1 MTSGFS
7 QPGPARTALRGMWH
21 TARGTLAWMMVMALI
36 WLGGLV
42 WFAEQIPRAGTAT
55 IPDAPTDA
63 VVVLTGGPLRLKT
76 GLAELE
82 ARRARKL
89 FVSGVYRGV
98 EVTELLQAARQEP
111 AAVECCIVL
120 GYTADNTAG
129 NAAETR
135 VWMAREDFHSLRLV
149 TASYH
154 MRRSLLEFRE
164 AMPAVAITP
173 HPVFPDGFRRD
184 AWWAWPGTLSL
195 ITAEYDKYLAAIV
208 RLWLANGVFD
218 DAPDSP

>member
-1 MTSGFS
+1 VTRGLSR
-7 QPGPARTALRGMWH
+7 PERTRIALRGMWR
-21 TARGTLAWMMVMALI
+21 TARGTLALMAAILLI
-36 WLGGLV
+36 WFGGLI
-42 WFAEQIPRAGTAT
+42 WFAEQIPRAETAV
-55 IPDAPTDA
+55 IPDTPTDA

-98 EVTELLQAARQEP
+98 EVAELLQAARQEP

-120 GYTADNTAG
+120 GYAADNTSG

-135 VWMAREDFHSLRLV
+135 AWMQREDFHSLRLV

-164 AMPAVAITP
+164 AMPEIAITP

-195 ITAEYDKYLAAIV
+195 IVTEYDKYLAAV
-208 RLWLANGVFD
+208 TRLWLANGVFD
-218 DAPDSP
+218 DAPETM